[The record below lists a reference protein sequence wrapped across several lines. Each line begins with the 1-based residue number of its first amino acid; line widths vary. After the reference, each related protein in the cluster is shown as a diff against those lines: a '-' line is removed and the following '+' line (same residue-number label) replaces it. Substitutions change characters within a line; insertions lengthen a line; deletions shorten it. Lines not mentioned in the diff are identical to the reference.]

1 MRVRE
6 RIMPEQHP
14 ITVLLFAAYAAI
26 RAGLGAMLSEWNS
39 MDIAATAGNLA
50 ELETALLS
58 ETPDIVVCDLSAFD
72 EGEVL
77 RFLAARAMPAVIMAD
92 TPDILATLA
101 QAGLPCWAAICK
113 NADTEEIVQA
123 IHTVHAGLI
132 AADQSLLLPVLR
144 GTVRPNAAASSTPLF
159 PEERLTPR
167 EQEVLQLMAEGLPNK
182 IIAARLKV
190 SLHTAKFHVA
200 SILAK
205 LGASSRTEAVTLG
218 ARRGDILL

>member
-1 MRVRE
+1 
-6 RIMPEQHP
+6 
-14 ITVLLFAAYAAI
+14 
-26 RAGLGAMLSEWNS
+26 MLSEWS
-39 MDIAATAGNLA
+39 SLDIAGAVGNLA
-50 ELETALLS
+50 ELETALTS
-58 ETPDIVVCDLSAFD
+58 ETPDIVVCDLSAFEQD
-72 EGEVL
+72 SVL
-77 RFLAARAMPAVIMAD
+77 RLLAERGLPTVVMAD

-113 NADTEEIVQA
+113 NADTDEIVQA

-144 GTVRPNAAASSTPLF
+144 GTVRPNLASQTQTLF

-182 IIAARLKV
+182 VIAARLKV